1 MFRLCL
7 FRFHPL
13 LLLFPWSLFGWSS
26 ALGSSFRFAVG
37 RESGGGICEDIS
49 GTYIFSYSM
58 SLCVCCVYLA
68 ARFGVGVDRVPALPL
83 VSGEATISGAASP
96 ATRDDLR
103 GPVDGAGRTF

>member
-1 MFRLCL
+1 MPSCL
-7 FRFHPL
+7 GYVYLDFTPFYFFFPGVFLAGVL
-13 LLLFPWSLFGWSS
+13 LLDLVFDL
-26 ALGSSFRFAVG
+26 
-37 RESGGGICEDIS
+37 
-49 GTYIFSYSM
+49 
-58 SLCVCCVYLA
+58 LA